1 MEIKKSPQADLESR
15 RTQSFLLGIIVVLAA
30 LFVAL
35 EYTPNLNEG
44 ELDADAFDEIVKELD
59 LEKLK
64 EEEQRIPLITKPVAL
79 VPKTLE
85 KLNVVEEEE
94 PFDELDDDEL
104 MPDKPDTEDTTTEED
119 EVRPDVNKE
128 ELDALDMKVVE
139 QLPEFPGGATALM
152 KWLTKNLRY
161 PASARQRK
169 VQGRV
174 VTQFIVNTD
183 GSLSDL
189 KVVESSTE
197 PSLDREALRVLRMMP
212 SWKAGQVDQKPCRTM
227 VCIPIVFKL

>member
-1 MEIKKSPQADLESR
+1 MEIKKSPQADLDR
-15 RTQSFLLGIIVVLAA
+15 RRSQNFMLGIVVVLAA

-35 EYTPNLNEG
+35 EFDYSVSNNEMDP
-44 ELDADAFDEIVKELD
+44 DALEDIIKELD
-59 LEKLK
+59 LDKLK

-79 VPKTLE
+79 IPKTIE
-85 KLNVVEEEE
+85 KLNVVDEEE
-94 PFDELDDDEL
+94 PSDELSDDEL
-104 MPDKPDTEDTTTEED
+104 MPDKPDTELKTTEED
-119 EVRPDVNKE
+119 EVRPDINKE
-128 ELDALDMKVVE
+128 ELDAMDLKVVE
-139 QLPEFPGGATALM
+139 QLPEFPGGAVALM

-161 PASARQRK
+161 PQNARQRK

-189 KVVESSTE
+189 KVVESAE

-212 SWKAGQVDQKPCRTM
+212 AWKAGKVDEKPCRTM